1 MKFSR
6 PSRSITVLIML
17 GGMLFAQLA
26 VAGYV
31 CPSLGMAPSGGAAA
45 MVMDDDQA
53 ISMTGCESRDK
64 AQPNLCQAQDQ
75 SNNQSLD
82 KPVTPHV
89 FPFLPAA
96 LTLVFRNI
104 KVLGDSST
112 IEPSGSLLLARSTAP
127 PLSIRNCC
135 FRI

>member
-1 MKFSR
+1 
-6 PSRSITVLIML
+6 
-17 GGMLFAQLA
+17 MLFMQLA
-26 VAGYV
+26 VAGYT
-31 CPSLGMAPSGGAAA
+31 CPSFSIDQANGSAPAA
-45 MVMDDDQA
+45 MTMDDDQA
-53 ISMTGCESRDK
+53 VSMIGCESRDK
-64 AQPNLCQAQDQ
+64 AQPNLCQAKDQ

-89 FPFLPAA
+89 SPFLPAA

-104 KVLGDSST
+104 KVLGNSSA
-112 IEPSGSLLLARSTAP
+112 IEPSDSLLLTRSTAP